1 MEIDITSLLEM
12 DAFNL
17 SHSRMEGGDNAGI
30 NTWNASKEQ
39 AKETPLLDT
48 EEKLQAMREFV
59 KESGGWDKEEIAEW
73 DSNELN
79 ALFLQWIA
87 GDVRELPSI
96 EQEFDENDSR
106 FSTAYSL
113 DEIDWV
119 KAEEMQAE
127 GQAPSNL
134 FRADDG
140 RIFFYLGH

>member
-59 KESGGWDKEEIAEW
+59 KESGGWDEEEIAEW

-79 ALFLQWIA
+79 ALFLQWVA
-87 GDVRELPSI
+87 GDVRQLPAL
-96 EQEFDENDSR
+96 EQAYDEDDSR
-106 FSTAYSL
+106 FSTADSL
-113 DEIDWV
+113 EEIDWV